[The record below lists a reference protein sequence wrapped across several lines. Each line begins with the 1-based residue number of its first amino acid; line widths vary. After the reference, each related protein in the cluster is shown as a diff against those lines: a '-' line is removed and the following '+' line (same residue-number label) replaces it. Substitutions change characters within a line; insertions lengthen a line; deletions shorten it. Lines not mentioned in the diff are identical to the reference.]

1 MINTQADRIQ
11 LGSSEISI
19 SPLGI
24 GTWAWGDTWMWGFG
38 KGGYT
43 AGDVRQAFDATLA
56 AGVNFFDTAEVYG
69 LGKSERFLGGFAR
82 ESEQPSIVIAT
93 KCFPFP
99 WRWGKK
105 ALRRALQH
113 SLARLG
119 MAQVDLYQMHFPFP
133 PVPVET
139 WMNAMSDVVEAG
151 LVRTVGVSNYNMKQT
166 GRAHSAL
173 CRRSIAMAS
182 NQVHYS
188 LLHRDPE
195 FNGVLQTCH
204 DLKVTLIAY
213 SPLEQGI
220 LTGKYTPDN
229 PPSGMRNT
237 LYNRAYLERV
247 QPLLAQMR
255 AIGETHG
262 GKTPAQ
268 VALNWT
274 ICKGAV
280 PIPGAKNARQAES
293 NAGALGWRLAA
304 DEVAALDEASAK
316 IRAQNV

>member
-1 MINTQADRIQ
+1 MTNTTTDRVL
-11 LGSSEISI
+11 LGASEIAI

-24 GTWAWGDTWMWGFG
+24 GTWAWGDSWMWGFG
-38 KGGYT
+38 KGGHT
-43 AGDVRQAFDATLA
+43 TEDIRLAFDATLA

-69 LGKSERFLGGFAR
+69 LGKSERFLGEFVR
-82 ESEQPSIVIAT
+82 ESGQPVIIAT

-99 WRWGKK
+99 WRWGKEALFR
-105 ALRRALQH
+105 ALRH

-133 PVPVET
+133 PTPIET
-139 WMNAMSDVVEAG
+139 WMGAMSSAVEAG
-151 LVRTVGVSNYNMKQT
+151 LIRTVGISNYDMKQT

-173 CRRSIAMAS
+173 NKRGIALAS

-204 DLKVTLIAY
+204 DLKITLIAY

-220 LTGKYTPDN
+220 LTGKYTPEN
-229 PPSGMRNT
+229 PPAGMRNR
-237 LYNRAYLERV
+237 LYNRTYLENV
-247 QPLLAQMR
+247 QPLLALMR
-255 AIGETHG
+255 AIGESHG

-293 NAGALGWRLAA
+293 NAGALGWRLSA
-304 DEVAALDEASAK
+304 DETAALDEASAK
-316 IRAQNV
+316 NV